1 MMRALAMLLVYGTL
15 GPIAG
20 LLGIPWTLL
29 RGDVTW
35 MYNFSMWIVKAG
47 VRAGGIR
54 VQISGVENLPADQC
68 CIFMANHVSNL
79 DPPVLLP
86 ALPGRTSIMLK
97 AGLMRIPVLGTA
109 MRLADFIPVVRG
121 HQREKAVESI
131 RTAAAVL
138 RSGVHITIFPE
149 GTRSRDGR
157 LGAFKKGPFFLAKE
171 TEAPIIPVAI
181 FGTESM
187 MRKGSLRIF
196 PGVAHVA
203 FLPAV
208 LPDAFATREDLMEAV
223 RASIACALPDHMKP
237 IIGAAQS

>member
-35 MYNFSMWIVKAG
+35 LYNFSMWIVKAG
-47 VRAGGIR
+47 VRAGGIQVR
-54 VQISGVENLPADQC
+54 VSGAENLLADCC

-86 ALPGRTSIMLK
+86 ALPGRTSILLK

-109 MRLADFIPVVRG
+109 MRLADFIPVERG
-121 HQREKAVESI
+121 QQREKAAESI

-171 TEAPIIPVAI
+171 TGAPIIPVAI

-187 MRKGSLRIF
+187 MRKGSVRIF
-196 PGVAHVA
+196 PGVAHVV
-203 FLPAV
+203 FRPA
-208 LPDAFATREDLMEAV
+208 LFPSSFETREELMATV
-223 RASIACALPDHMKP
+223 RASIAAALPEQMKP
-237 IIGAAQS
+237 IADSELS